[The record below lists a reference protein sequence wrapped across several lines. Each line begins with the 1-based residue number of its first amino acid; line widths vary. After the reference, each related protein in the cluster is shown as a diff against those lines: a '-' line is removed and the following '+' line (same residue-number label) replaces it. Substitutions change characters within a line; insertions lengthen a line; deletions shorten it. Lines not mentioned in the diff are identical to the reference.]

1 MGTLAI
7 VPRHRHDPGLLLSI
21 LLWAMVLKLSAHASS
36 NVHVHTYIHGR
47 QTGVSFSILSLIT

>member
-7 VPRHRHDPGLLLSI
+7 VRRHRHDPGLLLSI

-36 NVHVHTYIHGR
+36 NVHTYIHGR
-47 QTGVSFSILSLIT
+47 QTGVSFSILGLIT